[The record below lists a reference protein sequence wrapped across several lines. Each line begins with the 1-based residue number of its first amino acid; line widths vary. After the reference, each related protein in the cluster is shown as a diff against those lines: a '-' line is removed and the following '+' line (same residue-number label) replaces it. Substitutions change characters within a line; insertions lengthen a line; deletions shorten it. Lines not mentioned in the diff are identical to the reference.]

1 MGAVVAAATH
11 APITAIIMIFELTQS
26 ITIIPPLMAACVVST
41 LVTTYLHR
49 DSIYTMK
56 LTRRGI
62 ETFRMFDDQGGFDA
76 IHLPQDS
83 LNRCQQRVY

>member
-1 MGAVVAAATH
+1 M
-11 APITAIIMIFELTQS
+11 
-26 ITIIPPLMAACVVST
+26 ST

-62 ETFRMFDDQGGFDA
+62 DLYEQEHHNLLKGLFQFKVVGSHAAVVDGVSQVSLRAGTFFGATQVVPRV
-76 IHLPQDS
+76 QDGKAA
-83 LNRCQQRVY
+83 Y